1 MHPYLESKIIMAEAA
16 AWIVDLAY
24 GLRAA
29 VGERDMIHLV
39 EKPMLATIPYTPSHC
54 QRVLLWENE
63 LLPIMDLTMWLIGQ
77 SAEGANSSS
86 GIVAWQDRPEATPQ
100 YGVLLFSGLPRKVR
114 VKDEQSCALPEQPS
128 GWQTVAISCFRYDDQ
143 PVPILDLPR
152 IFSGAL
158 TRLH

>member
-1 MHPYLESKIIMAEAA
+1 MMAEAT

-29 VGERDMIHLV
+29 VGERDMVHLV
-39 EKPMLATIPYTPSHC
+39 EKPTWATIPYTPSHC
-54 QRVLLWENE
+54 RRVLLWENE
-63 LLPIMDLTMWLIGQ
+63 LLPIIDLTMWLIGQ
-77 SAEGANSSS
+77 SAEDANPSS
-86 GIVAWQDRPEATPQ
+86 GIVAWQEQPEATPQ

-114 VKDEQSCALPEQPS
+114 VTDAQRCALPAQPS
-128 GWQTVAISCFRYDDQ
+128 GWPTVAISCFRYHEQ

-158 TRLH
+158 T